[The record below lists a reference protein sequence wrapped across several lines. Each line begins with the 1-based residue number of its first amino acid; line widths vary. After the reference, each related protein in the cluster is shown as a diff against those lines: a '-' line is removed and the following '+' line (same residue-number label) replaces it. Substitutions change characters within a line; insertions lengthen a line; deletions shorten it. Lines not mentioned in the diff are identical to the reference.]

1 MGEAKNINTGR
12 SFEFDIDIV
21 MQFATKFDAKAF
33 ENDVRS
39 YLDGF
44 DLTAHLENELAGREL
59 LGYVEG
65 PPTMNG
71 EPHAGHLRGRII
83 KDLWYRFS
91 TLRKKKVIFRA
102 GWDTQGLPVE
112 LAAEKEL
119 GLTGSKAENISKV
132 GIEKIVE
139 TCKKLIIANNEKWV
153 AADRL
158 LGMSFNYDR
167 AYWTFRDD
175 YIEREWQYLKKAWEA
190 GVLKEWFRVVAYCP
204 SCQTSL
210 SNAEVNQGYETVED
224 PSFYYKVRLRDED
237 ASLVVWTTMPFTIVT
252 DEMVGVNP
260 NAQYNYVRIKTSGER
275 WIVGADR
282 MADLMKEVRIEDYS
296 VEKTVSGAELDGM
309 HYIHPLL
316 DVIPG
321 LAELASKGSI
331 HFVVAED
338 FVDTATGSGLVH
350 LSPANGEQDFEIA
363 NKRGVPIFVPI
374 DDKVVFTE
382 KAGVFGGLF
391 VRDADAKVVEAMK
404 QAAASVKLG
413 RIKHQYPT
421 CWRSHHKVVWL
432 ARREYFYI
440 VENLGDLPLEAAQ
453 RSEYFFEQPKN
464 RFVEIIRERHPWCIS
479 RERVWGTPLPIWSCG
494 KCGHKDALFSRSEI
508 VAKAAELPDGRDFE
522 LHRPW
527 IDRVKINCEK
537 CGALMIRE
545 PFVLDTWHNSGAA
558 PYASFTD
565 QEYLD
570 LIPAAFLTEGI
581 DQTRGWAYTLLI
593 ESVIMNRAGVAPF
606 RSFLFQ
612 GHVLD
617 EKGNKMSKSQGNVLD
632 ARKLLTE
639 NPVDLVRL
647 YFMWKSSPIESLN
660 FSLDEMRTRP
670 YQILSTLHNL
680 HVYFKQNSEFD
691 RFDQSR
697 HTVDWAAKN
706 RALGPVE
713 MWLLSKLQQLVQT
726 LTESFEKCR
735 FHEGAKAFEEFII
748 NHLSQTYVP
757 LTRNIIWDDSAENLD
772 RRLAVYAV
780 LGHVLRQIDIMS
792 HPITPF
798 ISDYLYLT
806 CFGRKKGVLLD
817 DWPARDDSLR
827 NAKLENSFDTMKE
840 IVSLAN
846 AARNL
851 SGLKRRWPI
860 SEAILCLPDA
870 EALQAP
876 GISEALESQLNA
888 EQYRIVKIA
897 GGSQLAKIANMIE
910 NKLPIHVIVNLV
922 RKNVAPR
929 VKADIGSV
937 AAAFERA
944 DRLAV
949 VGSIKSGGSFLL
961 EYGGNKSVELSE
973 QDLEFSYKASEGYS
987 SSERGD
993 YVVLISTGRDKEL
1006 THRGLLRDLARHLQQ
1021 LRKER
1026 QYNPTEIL
1034 SSAFVAGLEND
1045 EVVAISSMKNKLT
1058 YLVRV
1063 KDARV
1068 SKDRLE
1074 AVNYKTVDIDGREF
1088 HISVE

>member
-1 MGEAKNINTGR
+1 ME
-12 SFEFDIDIV
+12 
-21 MQFATKFDAKAF
+21 FATKFDAKAI
-33 ENDVRS
+33 ENEVRG
-39 YLDGF
+39 YLDNL
-44 DLTAHLENELAGREL
+44 DLTAHLENELAGADL
-59 LGYVEG
+59 MGYIEG

-83 KDLWYRFS
+83 KDLWYRFN
-91 TLRKKKVIFRA
+91 TLRKRKVIFRA

-119 GLTGSKAENISKV
+119 GLTGSKAENLGKV

-139 TCKKLIIANNEKWV
+139 TCKKLILANNEKWV

-167 AYWTFRDD
+167 AYWTFRDE
-175 YIEREWQYLKKAWEA
+175 YIEREWQYLKKAWDS

-224 PSFYYKVRLRDED
+224 PSFYYKVKLNDED
-237 ASLVVWTTMPFTIVT
+237 VFLVVWTTMPFTIVT

-260 NAQYNYVRIKTSGER
+260 EADYSFVRLGATGER
-275 WIVGADR
+275 WVVGSDR
-282 MADLMKEVRIEDYS
+282 MKDLMKELRVEEYS
-296 VEKTVSGAELDGM
+296 VEKTVKGSELDGR
-309 HYIHPLL
+309 HYLHPLL
-316 DVIPG
+316 HMIPG
-321 LAELASKGSI
+321 LQELAAKGSV
-331 HFVVAED
+331 HFVVAESY
-338 FVDTATGSGLVH
+338 VDTATGSGLVH
-350 LSPANGEQDFEIA
+350 LSPANGEEDFEIA

-382 KAGVFGGLF
+382 KAGAFSGLF

-404 QAAASVKLG
+404 AADASVKLG
-413 RIKHQYPT
+413 KIKHQYPT

-440 VENLGDLPLEAAQ
+440 IEQLGDQPLDAAQ
-453 RSEYFFEQPKN
+453 KVEYFFEQPKN

-494 KCGHKDALFSRSEI
+494 KCGHKSALFSRQDI
-508 VAKAAELPDGRDFE
+508 VSNAAELPDGSDFE

-527 IDRVKINCEK
+527 IDRVRLNCEK
-537 CGALMIRE
+537 CGAGMNRE

-558 PYASFTD
+558 PYASLTD
-565 QEYLD
+565 QEYAE
-570 LIPAAFLTEGI
+570 LIPASFLTEGI
-581 DQTRGWAYTLLI
+581 DQTRGWAYTLLM
-593 ESVIMNRAGVAPF
+593 ESVIMKHAPVAPF

-617 EKGNKMSKSQGNVLD
+617 EKGNKMSKSLGNVLD

-639 NPVDLVRL
+639 SPVDLVRL

-660 FSLDEMRTRP
+660 FSLDEMKTRP

-691 RFDQSR
+691 GFDSAK
-697 HTVDWAAKN
+697 HTIVWAAEGGI
-706 RALGPVE
+706 LGTTDK
-713 MWLLSKLQQLVQT
+713 WLLSKLQRLVASVT
-726 LTESFEKCR
+726 DSFEKCR
-735 FHEGAKAFEEFII
+735 FHEGAKAIEEFII

-757 LTRNIIWDDSAENLD
+757 LTRNTIWDDSQENLNS
-772 RRLAVYAV
+772 RLAVYAT
-780 LGHVLRQIDIMS
+780 LAHVLAQIDIML
-792 HPITPF
+792 HPLSPF
-798 ISDYLYLT
+798 VSDYLYLT
-806 CFGRKKGVLLD
+806 CFGRKRSVLLES
-817 DWPARDDSLR
+817 WPAADAGFRDE
-827 NAKLENSFDTMKE
+827 KLEAAFETMKE
-840 IVSLAN
+840 IVSIAN

-851 SGLKRRWPI
+851 AGLKRRWPI
-860 SEAILCLPDA
+860 KEALLCMPDA
-870 EALQAP
+870 GVLEMP

-888 EQYRIVKIA
+888 EAYRIVKIS
-897 GGSQLAKIANMIE
+897 GGSQLAKVASLVE
-910 NKLPIHVIVNLV
+910 NKLPVKVSVSLV

-929 VKADIGSV
+929 VKAEIGNVVS
-937 AAAFERA
+937 AFEKV
-944 DRLAV
+944 DSLALV
-949 VGSIKSGGSFLL
+949 TSMKSGSYVLS
-961 EYGGNKSVELSE
+961 YGDQKTVELGPTDIE
-973 QDLEFSYKASEGYS
+973 ISYRASEGYS

-993 YVVLISTGRDKEL
+993 LVVLVSTARDKAL

-1026 QYNPTEIL
+1026 QFNPTDVLE
-1034 SSAFVAGLEND
+1034 SAFIAGLDAE
-1045 EVVAISSMKNKLT
+1045 EVSAIGAMKESMT

-1063 KDARV
+1063 KDATV
-1068 SKDRLE
+1068 SAEKVDGI
-1074 AVNYKTVDIDGREF
+1074 AYKSVEIDGRQF
-1088 HISVE
+1088 HISVQ